1 MVNFIKK
8 TFEKSLDD
16 LEENTFPH
24 YQWLFLFDLILL
36 LMNLNSEVHIPFN
49 GISKLFPEDINHLL
63 VTWGDFVFINFPLM
77 IMPIVLIA
85 SVLFLYIMFTSN
97 RYDDIDKVVNNVLN
111 KFIVLIKLVGQR
123 VFIYLFTTLLILQGN
138 TFVTNFFGG
147 NHYSTNKI
155 ENYWFGLK
163 YNINHYSPYIL
174 FILFGVNTFWVII
187 TIKNYFMSDSE
198 LKTIDI
204 KDKDFR
210 YTDIIGKKIKNKE
223 YKIIKQNS
231 RKKVLYLLIVST
243 DKEGLYNVQNKSE
256 NFTEITYQF
265 NSIKNYE

>member
-8 TFEKSLDD
+8 KFEKSLDD

-49 GISKLFPEDINHLL
+49 GISKLFSEDVNHLL
-63 VTWGDFVFINFPLM
+63 VTWVDFVFINFPYM
-77 IMPIVLIA
+77 IMLLVLIGF
-85 SVLFLYIMFTSN
+85 VLFLYILFTRN
-97 RYDDIDKVVNNVLN
+97 RYEDIVNVAKNALN
-111 KFIVLIKLVGQR
+111 KFFILIKLVGQR

-138 TFVTNFFGG
+138 IFVINFFGG
-147 NHYSTNKI
+147 NHYSTDKI
-155 ENYWFGLK
+155 EEHWYGTS
-163 YNINHYSPYIL
+163 YNIIRFSS
-174 FILFGVNTFWVII
+174 FILFFLFVVNTILVFI
-187 TIKNYFMSDSE
+187 TVKNYFVSDSE
-198 LKTIDI
+198 LKTINI

-265 NSIKNYE
+265 NSIKNNE

>member
-49 GISKLFPEDINHLL
+49 GISKLFPEDISNSL
-63 VTWGDFVFINFPLM
+63 VTLVDFVFINLPMMMAILIGIALVLGIYIL
-77 IMPIVLIA
+77 IM
-85 SVLFLYIMFTSN
+85 SN
-97 RYDDIDKVVNNVLN
+97 RTHDIDNVVNNAKN
-111 KFIVLIKLVGQR
+111 KFIALFKFAFQR
-123 VFIYLFTTLLILQGN
+123 VFIYLFTILLILQGN

-231 RKKVLYLLIVST
+231 RKKDLYLLIVST